1 MALNV
6 GWLGWELG
14 AVSAEAEAKA
24 EAKANPTDDYIIIIT
39 SVLWHGVLDRGW
51 RVATASLL
59 ISYLN
64 RLSYRQLLALQ
75 SSQT

>member
-39 SVLWHGVLDRGW
+39 SVVWHGMLDRGW
-51 RVATASLL
+51 LVATAR
-59 ISYLN
+59 YLN
-64 RLSYRQLLALQ
+64 RLIYRQLLALQ
-75 SSQT
+75 SSQTR